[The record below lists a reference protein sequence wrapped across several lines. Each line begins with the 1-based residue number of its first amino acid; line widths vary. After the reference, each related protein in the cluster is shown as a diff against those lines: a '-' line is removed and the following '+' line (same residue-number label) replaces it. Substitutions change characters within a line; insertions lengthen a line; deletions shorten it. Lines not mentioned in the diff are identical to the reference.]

1 MGFTGLDVVHDTL
14 VGRQH
19 DDAELSGRED
29 VVAEL
34 LEVLQLEVETGRDDA
49 ALVQT
54 AVEVDD
60 DLASALIID
69 DLELINVAVLLHET
83 QELDND
89 LGDGSE
95 DNLKQVSDIVLPI
108 VLLSLCQLPR
118 GREKNCHYI
127 GPESRH
133 GEYDDLISAYHG
145 DSE

>member
-1 MGFTGLDVVHDTL
+1 MGFTGLVMVDDTL

-29 VVAEL
+29 LVGEL
-34 LEVLQLEVETGRDDA
+34 LEVLQLEVETGRDNA

-69 DLELINVAVLLHET
+69 NLELVNVAVLLHEA
-83 QELDND
+83 QELDDD

-95 DNLKQVSDIVLPI
+95 HNLKQVSDIVLPI
-108 VLLSLCQLPR
+108 VLLSLSQLPR
-118 GREKNCHYI
+118 VREKKCHYI
-127 GPESRH
+127 VPESRH
-133 GEYDDLISAYHG
+133 CEYDLIISA
-145 DSE
+145 

>member
-29 VVAEL
+29 VDTEL

-60 DLASALIID
+60 DLSSALIID
-69 DLELINVAVLLHET
+69 DLELTNVAW
-83 QELDND
+83 
-89 LGDGSE
+89 
-95 DNLKQVSDIVLPI
+95 
-108 VLLSLCQLPR
+108 
-118 GREKNCHYI
+118 
-127 GPESRH
+127 
-133 GEYDDLISAYHG
+133 
-145 DSE
+145 